1 MYSDKPADDHV
12 IKTRRHFCLFSIA
25 VGNISSFFF
34 MILATYMI
42 YQMMQQ
48 HDIGYY

>member
-1 MYSDKPADDHV
+1 MYFDKPADDRV

-34 MILATYMI
+34 MILVNKYDISDDATA
-42 YQMMQQ
+42 
-48 HDIGYY
+48 

>member
-25 VGNISSFFF
+25 VGNIFFF
-34 MILATYMI
+34 FYGFSNKYDISDDATA
-42 YQMMQQ
+42 
-48 HDIGYY
+48 

>member
-1 MYSDKPADDHV
+1 MYFDKPADDHV

-34 MILATYMI
+34 CDFSNKYDISDDATA
-42 YQMMQQ
+42 
-48 HDIGYY
+48 

>member
-1 MYSDKPADDHV
+1 MYFYKPADDHV
-12 IKTRRHFCLFSIA
+12 IKTRHHFCLFSIA

-34 MILATYMI
+34 VILATNTI